1 MPGQTELDC
10 LIVGGGPAGLTAAIY
25 LARFR
30 RNVVLVDSGSSRA
43 TLIPTSHNY
52 PGFPEGISGP
62 ELLANLREQA
72 AEYGAVLRQGRV
84 DALTRHDNGFQV
96 EIDGAKAALSARTV
110 LLATGIVDEKPALPS
125 LSEFIYR
132 GGVRFC
138 PICDGFE
145 ATDRRIG
152 VLGPLRNAVKKAL
165 FLRTF
170 SRDIVLLPL
179 DPDIRLDKAQRASL
193 REAGIAEPTEAV
205 ADLEA
210 DGERVRAVMA
220 SGAEVEVEI
229 LYPAMGADVRSE
241 LATSIGARCNDQ
253 GCLFADPH
261 QMTSVPCLYAVGD
274 ITQELHQISVAT
286 GQAAVAATHIHNT
299 LPPNYR

>member
-1 MPGQTELDC
+1 M
-10 LIVGGGPAGLTAAIY
+10 
-25 LARFR
+25 
-30 RNVVLVDSGSSRA
+30 
-43 TLIPTSHNY
+43 
-52 PGFPEGISGP
+52 
-62 ELLANLREQA
+62 REQA

-84 DALTRHDNGFQV
+84 EALARQDGGFRV
-96 EIDGAKAALSARTV
+96 KVGGAETALGAKTV

-179 DPDIRLDKAQRASL
+179 DADIRLDKAQRASL
-193 REAGIAEPTEAV
+193 REAGIAEPTEPV

-241 LATSIGARCNDQ
+241 LATSIGARCNDE

-261 QMTSVPCLYAVGD
+261 QLTSVPCLYAIGD

-286 GQAAVAATHIHNT
+286 GQAAGGGDPYPQPPAAE
-299 LPPNYR
+299 LPLIQVRPPGGLQEHPSPCPV